1 MRFFGPERASW
12 ILEVFTL
19 PATVHQ
25 VGQSF
30 EVFLSIEACQ
40 NHQLFRL
47 GFVEEATDLKV
58 GGVEAVEA
66 ESAGVLL
73 FQRVS
78 QKAGDGHVCVALPDQ
93 ILSFDHPEIIAAYER
108 AKAVGNY
115 ESVLAHTGKKVKH
128 YGLTDHKE
136 YFAEGTE
143 AFFYRNDL
151 YPFVR
156 AELRARFEAVVSPN
170 LHSTKAAHNKFAP
183 LLL

>member
-1 MRFFGPERASW
+1 MSTSFPRLFPCFGKVAAGAAGGRVVAGWKSGRNGETVAVVGHTS
-12 ILEVFTL
+12 
-19 PATVHQ
+19 PA
-25 VGQSF
+25 G
-30 EVFLSIEACQ
+30 
-40 NHQLFRL
+40 
-47 GFVEEATDLKV
+47 
-58 GGVEAVEA
+58 AVEA

-156 AELRARFEAVVSPN
+156 CRAEGAVRGCCFTEPSLDKSRAQ
-170 LHSTKAAHNKFAP
+170 
-183 LLL
+183 